1 MRFYVKDGRYKIVSL
16 KTIDKSY
23 AIELA
28 MQKWKEFSQNV
39 DSGGTIFE
47 KKTQDIIDEYV
58 SLSKQSG
65 G

>member
-16 KTIDKSY
+16 KTIDKFH

-28 MQKWKEFSQNV
+28 MQKWKEFSQHV
-39 DSGGTIFE
+39 DSCGTVFE